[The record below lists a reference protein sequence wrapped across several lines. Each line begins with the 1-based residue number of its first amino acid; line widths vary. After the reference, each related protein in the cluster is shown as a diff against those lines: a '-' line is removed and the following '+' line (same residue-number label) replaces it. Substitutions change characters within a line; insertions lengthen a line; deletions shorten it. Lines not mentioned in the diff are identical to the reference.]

1 MRHSVCRFIS
11 ALVVASMACA
21 SAAYAQAAWPSKS
34 IRLVVPFPAGGFVDS
49 VARQIQPQLQT
60 ALGQTVVIDNRGG
73 AGGTLGAG
81 EVARSQPDG
90 HTILLVFDSYALYP
104 LVYPKLN
111 FDITRDLVPVTQI
124 ASNPLIL
131 LTNAKV
137 PANDLESFVKLLK
150 SEPGRVNFASVG
162 VGSSNH
168 LTAELFQSATE
179 TTMTHV
185 PYRGGGPAQQDL
197 IGGHIE
203 TMFLSASL
211 ALPHVRGGALN
222 AIAQTGA
229 KRSAALPDVPTVAER
244 GYPGFEVNSWVG
256 MLVPAGTPRDIIDRL
271 HAEIRKILADP
282 KFAARLEEQGLVG
295 IGSSPEE
302 FLSVLTS
309 EREKWARLVKER
321 KLVLE

>member
-1 MRHSVCRFIS
+1 MRQSAPKFVG
-11 ALVVASMACA
+11 ALVTAWVACV
-21 SAAYAQAAWPSKS
+21 SAAYAQTPWPSKP
-34 IRLVVPFPAGGFVDS
+34 IRLVVPFPAGGFVDA

-73 AGGTLGAG
+73 AGGTLGAS

-104 LVYPKLN
+104 LTYLKLN
-111 FDITRDLVPVTQI
+111 FDVARDLVPVTQI

-131 LTNAKV
+131 LTHAKV
-137 PANDLESFVKLLK
+137 QAKDLETFVKLLK
-150 SEPGRVNFASVG
+150 SEPGRVNYASVG

-168 LTAELFQSATE
+168 LTAELFQSATA

-197 IGGHIE
+197 VGGHIE

-211 ALPHVRGGALN
+211 ALPHVKAGALN

-229 KRSAALPDVPTVAER
+229 KRSVALPDVPTVAER

-256 MLVPAGTPRDIIDRL
+256 MLAPAGTPRDVIDRL
-271 HAEIRKILADP
+271 HSEVRKILGDP

-295 IGSSPEE
+295 
-302 FLSVLTS
+302 
-309 EREKWARLVKER
+309 
-321 KLVLE
+321 